1 VVLWTVIAVKLT
13 LMSLFFYSI
22 ILYLVQPIIVARLF
36 WRSLKN
42 PAHRDRFIQR
52 YGFVSNIPEG
62 CLWIHAVSVGET
74 IASEVMVRRLQ
85 QQRPE
90 LALLIT
96 STTTTGSAQVKKSF
110 GDSVYQAYVPYDLPG
125 SVARFIAKVKPLQCI
140 IMETELWPNL
150 INGCAKN
157 NVPVVIANARLSE
170 KSKRGYE
177 RFAAITKPML
187 QKISCV
193 AVQTDIEKQRFTSL
207 GLPRDRVE
215 VCGSIKYDIALTD
228 KLTSKA
234 EQWREQWQVKDRP
247 VWIAASTHK
256 GEDEILLQAHQA
268 LLAQFNNA
276 LLVVVPRHPER
287 FESVYKLCQNAD
299 LTVARRSNNELVTDG
314 CQVLLADTMGELMAL
329 YGVGN
334 VAFIGG
340 SLVAN
345 GGHNMLEAAVWGLPI
360 LSGSSVFNFAE
371 IAQGLVT
378 AGAMEITVN
387 TKEISAQLV
396 KLFSDADYAKGM
408 GDAAAQVQNSNRG
421 ALDKLLTV
429 VSRQLP

>member
-1 VVLWTVIAVKLT
+1 MLWDVIAVKLA

-22 ILYLVQPIIVARLF
+22 ILYLVQPIIVLRLL

-42 PAHRDRFIQR
+42 RSHRDRFIQR

-85 QQRPE
+85 QQYPE
-90 LALLIT
+90 LALLMT

-110 GDSVYQAYVPYDLPG
+110 GESVFHAYLPYDLPG
-125 SVARFIAKVKPLQCI
+125 SVTRFITKVKPLQCI

-150 INGCAKN
+150 INSCAKN
-157 NVPVVIANARLSE
+157 SVPVVIANARLSE

-187 QKISCV
+187 QNISCV
-193 AVQTDIEKQRFTSL
+193 AVQTEIERQRFISL
-207 GLPRDRVE
+207 GLPSDRVE
-215 VCGSIKYDIALTD
+215 VCGSIKYDIALTT
-228 KLTSKA
+228 KVTNQA
-234 EQWREQWQVKDRP
+234 EQWRQQWKVKNRP

-256 GEDEILLQAHQA
+256 GEDAILLQAHQV
-268 LLAQFNNA
+268 LLTQFKNA
-276 LLVVVPRHPER
+276 LLILVPRHPER
-287 FESVYKLCQNAD
+287 FDSVHKLCQNAN
-299 LTVARRSNNELVTDG
+299 LTVARRSSNEAVTDD

-329 YGVGN
+329 YGAAN
-334 VAFIGG
+334 IAFIGG

-345 GGHNMLEAAVWGLPI
+345 GGHNMLEAAAWGIPI

-371 IAQGLVT
+371 IAAGLVA
-378 AGAMEITVN
+378 AGAMEITTNAEEV
-387 TKEISAQLV
+387 SAQLV
-396 KLFSDADYAKGM
+396 TLFSDGDYLKQVGK
-408 GDAAAQVQNSNRG
+408 AAARVQSSNRG

>member
-1 VVLWTVIAVKLT
+1 
-13 LMSLFFYSI
+13 MSLFFYSI
-22 ILYLVQPIIVARLF
+22 ILYLVQPIIVLRLF

-42 PAHRDRFIQR
+42 PIHRDRFIQR

-74 IASEVMVRRLQ
+74 IASEVMVKRLQ
-85 QQRPE
+85 QQYPE
-90 LALLIT
+90 LTLLIT

-150 INGCAKN
+150 INGCAKK

-170 KSKRGYE
+170 KSQRGYE

-207 GLPRDRVE
+207 GLPSDRVE

-228 KLTSKA
+228 KVTSQA
-234 EQWREQWQVKDRP
+234 EQWREQWQVTDRP

-256 GEDEILLQAHQA
+256 GEDEILLQAHQV

-276 LLVVVPRHPER
+276 LLILVPRHPER
-287 FESVYKLCQNAD
+287 FDSVYKLCQNTG
-299 LTVARRSNNELVTDG
+299 LTVARRSNSETVTDG

-378 AGAMEITVN
+378 AGAMEITAN
-387 TKEISAQLV
+387 TKEIGAQLV
-396 KLFSDADYAKGM
+396 TLFNDPAYAKQV
-408 GDAAAQVQNSNRG
+408 GDAAARLQASNRG

-429 VSRQLP
+429 VSHQLP

>member
-1 VVLWTVIAVKLT
+1 
-13 LMSLFFYSI
+13 MPLFFYSI
-22 ILYLVQPIIVARLF
+22 ILYLIQPIIVARLF
-36 WRSLKN
+36 WRSLKT

-74 IASEVMVRRLQ
+74 IASEVMVKRLQ
-85 QQRPE
+85 QQYPE
-90 LALLIT
+90 FALLIT
-96 STTTTGSAQVKKSF
+96 STTTTGSAQVKKTF

-150 INGCAKN
+150 ISGCAKN
-157 NVPVVIANARLSE
+157 NVPVVIANARLSQ

-193 AVQTDIEKQRFTSL
+193 AVQTDIEKQRFMSL
-207 GLPRDRVE
+207 GLPNDRVE

-228 KLTSKA
+228 KVTSQA
-234 EQWREQWQVKDRP
+234 EQWRDQWQVKDRP
-247 VWIAASTHK
+247 VWIGASTHK

-276 LLVVVPRHPER
+276 LLILVPRHPER

-299 LTVARRSNNELVTDG
+299 LSVARRSNNETVADG

-329 YGVGN
+329 YGTAN

-360 LSGSSVFNFAE
+360 LSGSSVFNFTE
-371 IAQGLVT
+371 IAEKLIT
-378 AGAMEITVN
+378 AGGMKTTASAT
-387 TKEISAQLV
+387 EISAQLV
-396 KLFSDADYAKGM
+396 KLFSDAGYAKEM
-408 GDAAAQVQNSNRG
+408 GDAAARLQDSNRG

>member
-1 VVLWTVIAVKLT
+1 
-13 LMSLFFYSI
+13 MPLFFYSI
-22 ILYLVQPIIVARLF
+22 ILYLVQPIIVVRLF

-85 QQRPE
+85 QQYPE

-96 STTTTGSAQVKKSF
+96 STTTTGGEQVKKSF

-125 SVARFIAKVKPLQCI
+125 SVSRFIARVKPLQCI

-157 NVPVVIANARLSE
+157 NVPVVIANARLSA

-177 RFAAITKPML
+177 RFSAITKPML

-207 GLPRDRVE
+207 GLPNDRVQ
-215 VCGSIKYDIALTD
+215 VCGSIKYDIALTE
-228 KLTSKA
+228 KVTSQA
-234 EQWREQWQVKDRP
+234 EQWREQWRIKNRP
-247 VWIAASTHK
+247 VWVAASTHK
-256 GEDEILLQAHQA
+256 GEDEALLQAHQA

-276 LLVVVPRHPER
+276 LLILVPRHPER
-287 FESVYKLCQNAD
+287 FESVYKLCQSAG
-299 LTVARRSNNELVTDG
+299 LSVAKRSKNEPVTES

-329 YGVGN
+329 YGIAN

-340 SLVAN
+340 SLVPN
-345 GGHNMLEAAVWGLPI
+345 GGHNMLEAAVWGMPI

-387 TKEISAQLV
+387 TKEISEQLV
-396 KLFSDADYAKGM
+396 RLFSDVDHAKRM

>member
-1 VVLWTVIAVKLT
+1 
-13 LMSLFFYSI
+13 MPLFYYSI
-22 ILYLVQPIIVARLF
+22 ILYLVQPIIVLRLF

-62 CLWIHAVSVGET
+62 CIWIHAVSVGET
-74 IASEVMVRRLQ
+74 IASEVMVKRLQ
-85 QQRPE
+85 QQYPK
-90 LALLIT
+90 LGLLIT

-177 RFAAITKPML
+177 RFGAITKPML

-193 AVQTDIEKQRFTSL
+193 AVQTDIEKQRFTDL
-207 GLPRDRVE
+207 GLRPEQIE
-215 VCGSIKYDIALTD
+215 VCGSIKYDIALTE
-228 KLTSKA
+228 TVAGQA
-234 EQWREQWQVKDRP
+234 EQWREQWQLKDRP
-247 VWIAASTHK
+247 VWIGASTHK

-276 LLVVVPRHPER
+276 LLILVPRHPER
-287 FESVYKLCQNAD
+287 FESVYKLCQNTD
-299 LTVARRSNNELVTDG
+299 LTVARRSNNETVTDD

-360 LSGSSVFNFAE
+360 LSGPSVFNFTE
-371 IAQGLVT
+371 IAERFIT
-378 AGAMEITVN
+378 AGAMKT
-387 TKEISAQLV
+387 TASTTEISAQLV
-396 KLFSDADYAKGM
+396 TLFSDVDYAKKM
-408 GDAAAQVQNSNRG
+408 GDAAAQLQNSNRG

>member
-1 VVLWTVIAVKLT
+1 MALLI
-13 LMSLFFYSI
+13 YSI
-22 ILYLVQPIIVARLF
+22 VLYLVQPLIVLRLL

-42 PAHRDRFIQR
+42 PTHLDRFVQR
-52 YGFVSNIPEG
+52 YGLVSNIPEG
-62 CLWIHAVSVGET
+62 CVWIHAVSVGET

-85 QQRPE
+85 QQYPE
-90 LALLIT
+90 LVLLMT
-96 STTTTGSAQVKKSF
+96 STTTTGSEQVKKSF
-110 GDSVYQAYVPYDLPG
+110 GDSVFQAYLPYDLPG
-125 SVARFIAKVKPLQCI
+125 SMARFITKVKPLQCI

-150 INGCAKN
+150 INSCAKN

-170 KSKRGYE
+170 KSKRGYK
-177 RFAAITKPML
+177 RFAVITKPML

-193 AVQTDIEKQRFTSL
+193 AVQTEIERQRFTSL
-207 GLPRDRVE
+207 GLPSDRVE
-215 VCGSIKYDIALTD
+215 VCGSIKYDITLTTKVTNQAD
-228 KLTSKA
+228 
-234 EQWREQWQVKDRP
+234 QWRQLWRVKNRP

-256 GEDEILLQAHQA
+256 GEDEILLQAHQV

-276 LLVVVPRHPER
+276 LLVLVPRHPER
-287 FESVYKLCQNAD
+287 FESVYKLCQNAN
-299 LTVARRSNNELVTDG
+299 LSVARRSNNEPVTVG

-329 YGVGN
+329 YGIGN

-340 SLVAN
+340 SLGAN
-345 GGHNMLEAAVWGLPI
+345 GGHNMLEAAAWGMPI

-396 KLFSDADYAKGM
+396 KLFSDADYARRM
-408 GDAAAQVQNSNRG
+408 GDAAAQLQNNNRG